1 MIGYNGHMF
10 DPEKTELA
18 WVDTPARFKEMLSQV
33 MGQPVVAIDTESNS
47 LYAYQE
53 QVCLVQIS
61 TIDKDYLV
69 DPLALKDLSEL
80 SGLFESPDIEKVF
93 HAAEYDLMCLM
104 RDFGFQFNNIFDTML
119 AGRTLGI
126 QSIGLGSMLES
137 QFGIILE
144 KRFQRANWGMRPLS
158 QEMLTY
164 ARLDSHYLIPLRNA
178 LLEQLVKLDRQ
189 KLFQEDCNYLIKHTK
204 PMQNNV
210 IDLWRIPGVNDLKPR
225 QLSALYQLLIFRDSL
240 ARSQNKPHFK
250 VISNQ
255 ALLEIAQTLPKYP
268 EELTLLPSLAKSQIA
283 RYGKGLLQAVKQ
295 AQKANTPPRNGNHR
309 INESVMMRKE
319 RLMQWRKMAGF
330 RMGVPSDVV
339 LPKDVLSV
347 IAEANPRSMEEL
359 QSIMKDVPLRFI
371 KYGEAIFRLFESE
384 RKS

>member
-1 MIGYNGHMF
+1 
-10 DPEKTELA
+10 
-18 WVDTPARFKEMLSQV
+18 
-33 MGQPVVAIDTESNS
+33 
-47 LYAYQE
+47 
-53 QVCLVQIS
+53 
-61 TIDKDYLV
+61 
-69 DPLALKDLSEL
+69 
-80 SGLFESPDIEKVF
+80 
-93 HAAEYDLMCLM
+93 
-104 RDFGFQFNNIFDTML
+104 
-119 AGRTLGI
+119 
-126 QSIGLGSMLES
+126 
-137 QFGIILE
+137 
-144 KRFQRANWGMRPLS
+144 
-158 QEMLTY
+158 
-164 ARLDSHYLIPLRNA
+164 
-178 LLEQLVKLDRQ
+178 
-189 KLFQEDCNYLIKHTK
+189 
-204 PMQNNV
+204 MQNNV

-359 QSIMKDVPLRFI
+359 QSTSPCDLLNMGKRSLGYLKVKGNHETTYFWCSADCNRLDAFI
-371 KYGEAIFRLFESE
+371 GSE
-384 RKS
+384 RK

>member
-1 MIGYNGHMF
+1 MF
-10 DPEKTELA
+10 DPEKTELV
-18 WVDTPARFKEMLSQV
+18 WIDEQARFKEMLLQI
-33 MGQPVVAIDTESNS
+33 MKQPVVAIDTESNS

-53 QVCLVQIS
+53 QVCLIQIS
-61 TIDKDYLV
+61 TVDKDYLV

-80 SGLFESPDIEKVF
+80 SGLFESPEIEKVF

-104 RDFGFQFNNIFDTML
+104 RDYGFRFNNIFDTML
-119 AGRTLGI
+119 AGRALGI
-126 QSIGLGSMLES
+126 SSIGLGSMLES

-144 KRFQRANWGMRPLS
+144 KRFQRANWGVRPLS

-178 LLEQLVKLDRQ
+178 LLEQLIKLNRLE
-189 KLFQEDCNYLIKHTK
+189 LFREDCNYLIKHTK

-210 IDLWRIPGVNDLKPR
+210 IDLWRIPGVNDLKPKH
-225 QLSALYQLLIFRDSL
+225 LSALYQLLIFRDTL
-240 ARSQNKPHFK
+240 AKSQNKPHFK

-268 EELTLLPSLAKSQIA
+268 EELTLLPSVAKSQIS
-283 RYGKGLLQAVKQ
+283 RYAKGLLQAVKQ
-295 AQKANTPPRNGNHR
+295 AQKASTPPRNGNHR
-309 INESVMMRKE
+309 ISESVMIRKE

-347 IAEANPRSMEEL
+347 IAEANPQTMDEL
-359 QSIMKDVPLRFI
+359 KSIMKDVPLRFL
-371 KYGEAIFRLFESE
+371 KYGEAIFRLFESD
-384 RKS
+384 RKQ